1 MRTFLIAPSFMAMLS
16 VAVFSVG
23 WLISTG
29 ESTLSPNLGAMPE
42 RGSFAA
48 WHETMPVKRPVFDTS
63 LSTASE
69 HAYELG
75 SH

>member
-1 MRTFLIAPSFMAMLS
+1 MRTFLIAPSFMAALT

-23 WLISTG
+23 WLISA
-29 ESTLSPNLGAMPE
+29 STADLSPNLGAMPD

-48 WHETMPVKRPVFDTS
+48 WHETMPAKRAVVDTS

>member
-1 MRTFLIAPSFMAMLS
+1 MRTFLIAPSFMAVFS

-29 ESTLSPNLGAMPE
+29 ENSLSPNLGAMPE
-42 RGSFAA
+42 RASFTA
-48 WHETMPVKRPVFDTS
+48 WHETMPAKRAAFDAS
-63 LSTASE
+63 LGAASE